1 MSFFT
6 KNILT
11 KDELKKIS
19 EAIQAAERETIG
31 EIRVNIQKRR
41 AFKERHLSLHDL
53 AVRKF
58 FELGMDKTK
67 EKTGVL
73 IFLLLSDRKF
83 EIIGDEGI
91 NAKVTQEF
99 WNTLAGKLSEYF
111 TQNKF
116 SDGLYYVINEVG
128 AVLKKEFPIKPGDVN
143 ELSDEV
149 VIS

>member
-11 KDELKKIS
+11 KEELTKIS
-19 EAIQAAERETIG
+19 ETIRLAEQETIG

-41 AFKERHLSLHDL
+41 SFKERNLSLHDL
-53 AVRKF
+53 AVKKF
-58 FELGMDKTK
+58 FTLGMDKTK

-83 EIIGDEGI
+83 EIIADEGI

-99 WNTLAGKLSEYF
+99 WNMLAKKMGEYF
-111 TQNKF
+111 NQNKF
-116 SDGLYYVINEVG
+116 SDGICYVINEVG
-128 AVLKKEFPIKPGDVN
+128 AVLKREFPIKPGDEN
-143 ELSDEV
+143 ELSDDV